1 MLISSFQYTGWQIF
15 FIFGSIASF
24 FIVFA
29 LFSLLIDTSVYGEL
43 SHTYCELQTY
53 MILVF
58 FTFSYILIDNGMQMV
73 DAEIRTFMEKKRE
86 QIRILK
92 SKNRSKDETLD
103 RRRFTSYKRKLVNQ
117 MFRYRVRIQSGFRT
131 RPSSDG

>member
-1 MLISSFQYTGWQIF
+1 
-15 FIFGSIASF
+15 
-24 FIVFA
+24 
-29 LFSLLIDTSVYGEL
+29 
-43 SHTYCELQTY
+43 

-92 SKNRSKDETLD
+92 SKNRNKDETLD

-117 MFRYRVRIQSGFRT
+117 MFRYRVRIQSGLGT
-131 RPSSDG
+131 RPSCDG